1 MMLKKVSLGALALT
15 AATISIPQAAQAQ
28 RYYRPYANG
37 YAVPP
42 PGPGYYGRNYARPRG
57 YYHRGHCGGTTGA
70 IIGGAAGALLGREIG
85 RQSGGYRYDDYRGGY
100 YKNGNGTVG
109 AILGGA
115 AGALLGREIDR
126 SSC

>member
-1 MMLKKVSLGALALT
+1 MMLKKVSLCALALT
-15 AATISIPQAAQAQ
+15 AATVAAPQVAQAQ
-28 RYYRPYANG
+28 RYPPPG

-42 PGPGYYGRNYARPRG
+42 PGPGYYGRNYARPYG
-57 YYHRGHCGGTTGA
+57 YYRQCGGTTGA
-70 IIGGAAGALLGREIG
+70 IIGGAAGAILGHEIG
-85 RQSGGYRYDDYRGGY
+85 RQSGGYRYDGNGGY
-100 YKNGNGTVG
+100 YKKGNGTVG